1 MSLRIRSREPE
12 WMDTVP
18 VPPGDFASCLGD
30 LGRVNLVTRAQAPTL
45 AFLRR
50 ATRDWPRDRALRVLD
65 VGSGGGDMLRRVA
78 RWGGRRGQALDLMG
92 LDLHPHSTL
101 AAQAATPPGLPIR
114 YLTGDVFA
122 LDPALRFDLVVSSL
136 FTHHL
141 DDGEVVRFL
150 RFMEARAGLGW
161 FVNDLHRH
169 ALALHG
175 FRALSAA
182 MRWHRFVRHDGAV
195 SVRRAFRAAEW
206 RLLLAEAGI
215 PVTGAAGTE
224 GARLTWHVPFRLCV
238 ERIKAKGA

>member
-1 MSLRIRSREPE
+1 MNLGTRSRDEE

-50 ATRDWPRDRALRVLD
+50 AARDWPRGRPLRVLD
-65 VGSGGGDMLRRVA
+65 VGSGGGDMLRRIA
-78 RWGGRRGQALDLMG
+78 RWGRRRGQALDLVG

-101 AAQAATPPGLPIR
+101 AAEAATPPGLPIR
-114 YLTGDVFA
+114 YVTGDVFA
-122 LDPALRFDLVVSSL
+122 LDPAQRFDLILSSL

-141 DDGEVVRFL
+141 ADTDVVRFL
-150 RFMEARAGLGW
+150 RFMEERAGRGW

-169 ALALHG
+169 ALALQG
-175 FRALSAA
+175 FRLLSWAA
-182 MRWHRFVRHDGAV
+182 GWHRFVRHDGAV
-195 SVRRAFRAAEW
+195 SVRRAFRVADW
-206 RLLLAEAGI
+206 RALLAEAGI
-215 PVTGAAGTE
+215 E
-224 GARLTWHVPFRLCV
+224 GARLRWFTPFRLCV